1 MESALERYS
10 GNTGTP
16 DLSTFLG
23 EEMVRNARG
32 YHYKTDECAS
42 IRAGT
47 FLNFL
52 NFSFFFRFLKSKKP
66 ENFKKIKNVSARID
80 SERKVVL
87 WRRGLFN
94 TMYPP

>member
-16 DLSTFLG
+16 DLSTFFG

-32 YHYKTDECAS
+32 YHYKTDDCAS
-42 IRAGT
+42 IRAET
-47 FLNFL
+47 FLN
-52 NFSFFFRFLKSKKP
+52 LKIEKTEK
-66 ENFKKIKNVSARID
+66 FKKFNNVSARID

-87 WRRGLFN
+87 WRRGSFN
-94 TMYPP
+94 TRYPP

>member
-16 DLSTFLG
+16 DLSTFFG

-32 YHYKTDECAS
+32 YHYKTDDCAS
-42 IRAGT
+42 IRAET
-47 FLNFL
+47 FLKFS
-52 NFSFFFRFLKSKKP
+52 NFSVFFDF
-66 ENFKKIKNVSARID
+66 ID

-87 WRRGLFN
+87 WRRGSFN
-94 TMYPP
+94 TRYPP

>member
-16 DLSTFLG
+16 DLSTFFG

-32 YHYKTDECAS
+32 YHYKTDDCAS
-42 IRAGT
+42 IRAET

-52 NFSFFFRFLKSKKP
+52 NFSVFFDF
-66 ENFKKIKNVSARID
+66 
-80 SERKVVL
+80 
-87 WRRGLFN
+87 
-94 TMYPP
+94 

>member
-16 DLSTFLG
+16 DLSTFFG

-32 YHYKTDECAS
+32 YHYKTDDCAS
-42 IRAGT
+42 IRAET

-52 NFSFFFRFLKSKKP
+52 NFSVFFDFSQ
-66 ENFKKIKNVSARID
+66 ID

-87 WRRGLFN
+87 WRRGSLN
-94 TMYPP
+94 TRYPP

>member
-16 DLSTFLG
+16 DLSTFFG

-32 YHYKTDECAS
+32 YHYKTDDCAS
-42 IRAGT
+42 IRAET
-47 FLNFL
+47 FLN
-52 NFSFFFRFLKSKKP
+52 LKIEKTEK
-66 ENFKKIKNVSARID
+66 FKKFNNVSARID

-87 WRRGLFN
+87 WRRGSFKRVN
-94 TMYPP
+94 Q